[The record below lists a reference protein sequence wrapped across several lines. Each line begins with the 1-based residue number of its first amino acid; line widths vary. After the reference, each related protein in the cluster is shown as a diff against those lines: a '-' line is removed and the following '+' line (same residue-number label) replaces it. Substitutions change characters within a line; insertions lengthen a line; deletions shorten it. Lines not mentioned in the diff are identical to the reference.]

1 MRSTPSLR
9 GVITTTRPN
18 NIRGLG
24 SRRLGM
30 TTIIAFS
37 TAGGLSS
44 ITASKVSCKVNS
56 PQLKL
61 VGYLN
66 STSLLGFSRCYPRD
80 AFYMILK

>member
-1 MRSTPSLR
+1 
-9 GVITTTRPN
+9 
-18 NIRGLG
+18 
-24 SRRLGM
+24 M

-37 TAGGLSS
+37 GGGGLSS
-44 ITASKVSCKVNS
+44 SAPASRVRLQRELTTVE
-56 PQLKL
+56 